1 MHLKSKKK
9 VSIML
14 SQGFF
19 RPEVST
25 TLLCKLWEN
34 IPFHW
39 ENTSIN
45 YSWFEK
51 FSIKVWPLSLC
62 CSLSLP
68 VFLSLHLPADLGW
81 SFPCHRR
88 RRSWRFLVV
97 FPYHRTRCPAASAM
111 EKCFNVLSNIIFNL
125 CLLFLVSKNVPVNF
139 FWFDEKSSWNEKAFY
154 FTV

>member
-14 SQGFF
+14 SQVFF

-51 FSIKVWPLSLC
+51 FSIKVWPLSL
-62 CSLSLP
+62 SLSAILSLFTYP
-68 VFLSLHLPADLGW
+68 PIWAGVFLVTAVAGLGVSW
-81 SFPCHRR
+81 SF
-88 RRSWRFLVV
+88 F
-97 FPYHRTRCPAASAM
+97 RTTVPAVLQRLQW
-111 EKCFNVLSNIIFNL
+111 KNVLMFWEILSLTSASYFWYLKMYPSISFDSTKRVHEMKKHFNL
-125 CLLFLVSKNVPVNF
+125 PCNR
-139 FWFDEKSSWNEKAFY
+139 
-154 FTV
+154 